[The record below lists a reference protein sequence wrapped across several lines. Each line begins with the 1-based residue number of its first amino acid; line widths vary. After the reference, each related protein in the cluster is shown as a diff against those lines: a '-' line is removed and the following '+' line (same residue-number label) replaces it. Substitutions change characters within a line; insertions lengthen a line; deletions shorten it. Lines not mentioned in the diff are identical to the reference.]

1 MRILFDQGT
10 PRPLR
15 QHLRGH
21 SVDVPYEMGWS
32 ELTNGELLTRADNA
46 GYDILL
52 TTDRNI
58 RHQQD
63 LSTRRIALVV
73 LLSANWNQIQNRIP
87 EISAAIDRVQ
97 PGGYEEITF

>member
-46 GYDILL
+46 GYDLETISKLGEQPNPSFRRRPESR
-52 TTDRNI
+52 TSVSDWWNFNK
-58 RHQQD
+58 
-63 LSTRRIALVV
+63 LS
-73 LLSANWNQIQNRIP
+73 
-87 EISAAIDRVQ
+87 E
-97 PGGYEEITF
+97 F